1 MLKASCAL
9 MRNLQDE
16 GHEVL
21 YACAQDKRRAVEA
34 EGLAYHQLTTFALG
48 HYPQRK
54 QEEVVESWDLKG
66 FDQMVRDFR
75 PDLIIMDMEVHEY
88 IIHSHSQGYPFILL
102 SQWFPIWPSASS
114 PSLKSLGIPGRGILG
129 SSIGIKWSWWVLKA
143 VRTWR
148 NLLSAWKS
156 KGMDRRSVLLY
167 YAKKAGFPFDLIDHH
182 GWPPPFHYSGLP
194 IYTVNNQALD
204 FPGHARALDHFLG
217 PQIREN
223 RYEEVPED
231 VEQRLTRLF
240 SEKKG
245 RIIYCSLSTMNAVS
259 TAHVIHIIDAMRLR
273 PDDQLLITL
282 GKKTDLAMDDLPPNV
297 HVFSWLP
304 QLEVLKHADVSIN
317 HGGIHTINECIHF
330 KVPMLIYSGG
340 RHDQNG
346 CAARVA
352 FHEVGI
358 IGDASDSPKKIDQR
372 LQQLLTDPIYQ
383 SNLDRVH
390 EAYRAYESDGVLI
403 KELSAYL

>member
-21 YACAQDKRRAVEA
+21 YACAQDKCRAVEA
-34 EGLAYHQLTTFALG
+34 EGLAYHQLTTFDLG
-48 HYPQRK
+48 NYPHSNK
-54 QEEVVESWDLKG
+54 EEVVESWDLKG
-66 FDQMVRDFR
+66 YDQMVRDFR

-88 IIHSHSQGYPFILL
+88 IIHSHAQGYPFILL

-114 PSLKSLGIPGRGILG
+114 PSLKSPGIPGRGILG
-129 SSIGIKWSWWVLKA
+129 SSIGIKWSWWKLKA

-156 KGMDRRSVLLY
+156 KGLDRRSVLLY
-167 YAKKAGFPFDLIDHH
+167 YAKKTGFPFDLIDPH

-194 IYTVNNQALD
+194 IYTVNNEALD
-204 FPGHARALDHFLG
+204 FPGHARPLDHFLG
-217 PQIREN
+217 PQIRED

-231 VEQRLTRLF
+231 VAQRLTRLF

-259 TAHVIHIIDAMRLR
+259 TGHVTNIIAAMLLR
-273 PDDQLLITL
+273 PKDQLLITL
-282 GKKTDLAMDDLPPNV
+282 GKKTQLDTNGLPSNV
-297 HVFSWLP
+297 QVFSWLP
-304 QLEVLKHADVSIN
+304 QLEVLKHADLSIN
-317 HGGIHTINECIHF
+317 HGGIHTINECIHY
-330 KVPMLIYSGG
+330 KVPMLVYSGG
-340 RHDQNG
+340 KHDQNG

-352 FHEVGI
+352 FHKVGI
-358 IGDASDSPKKIDQR
+358 MGDPSDRPEEIDQH

-383 SNLDRVH
+383 SSLERVH
-390 EAYRAYESDGVLI
+390 KAYHAYEKEAVLK